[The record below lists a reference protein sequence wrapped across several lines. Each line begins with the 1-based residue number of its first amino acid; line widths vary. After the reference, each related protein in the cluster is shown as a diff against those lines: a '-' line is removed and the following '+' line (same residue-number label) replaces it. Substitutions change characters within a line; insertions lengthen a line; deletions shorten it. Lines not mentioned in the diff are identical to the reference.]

1 MVLSQYQSTKEILK
15 IELESKIWSNLM
27 RIRELTEED
36 FLPINSV
43 VNDWWG
49 GRQMSGMLQ
58 RLFFQHFNQT
68 SFVLESNGEMVGF
81 LIGFYSQSRE
91 NEAYIH
97 FVGVHP
103 DYRKAGVGR
112 QLYEHFFGKVIEN
125 NEHMIVN
132 CITSPVN
139 KKSIAF
145 HTKMGFEIQSS
156 RDIVDGVY
164 VYKNYNGNGNDD
176 VVFVKK
182 ISR

>member
-1 MVLSQYQSTKEILK
+1 
-15 IELESKIWSNLM
+15 M

-58 RLFFQHFNQT
+58 RLFYQHFNQT

-81 LIGFYSQSRE
+81 LVGFYSQSRE

-112 QLYEHFFGKVIEN
+112 QLYEHFFCKILEN
-125 NEHMIVN
+125 NEYMIVN

-139 KKSIAF
+139 KKSIDF

-156 RDIVDGVY
+156 PDKVDGVY
-164 VYKNYNGNGNDD
+164 VHKNYNGIGNDD